1 MMSLYYI
8 TNFNCESEL
17 QFLLRGAILAAQ
29 PKKKNRIKSGRA
41 LLLTSCRV
49 PALRAR

>member
-29 PKKKNRIKSGRA
+29 PKKNRIKSGRA